1 MITLRGR
8 ARRLV
13 ARSWAL
19 SRFYYRLH
27 GLPLAGWPGEP
38 VWYFA
43 YGANMNDRAFR
54 ERRRMRPIEQ
64 RIGRIRGYRLRFNL
78 DGRPRGRSAPANLCP
93 DPEAEVWGV
102 LYKVTRR
109 DLLRLDSTEGV
120 PGRGYRPQWIAAE
133 DDDGHSVSAV
143 AYVARGK
150 ATDGNPSLRYLTLL
164 REGARANGLP
174 GQWLQFFDSVEH
186 AEATTRKEH

>member
-1 MITLRGR
+1 MIILRGR

-13 ARSWAL
+13 ARSWTL
-19 SRFYYRLH
+19 SWFYYRLH
-27 GLPLAGWPGEP
+27 GVPLAGWPGEQ

-43 YGANMNDRAFR
+43 YGANMHDRAFR
-54 ERRRMRPIEQ
+54 ERRRMRPVEQ

-78 DGRPRGRSAPANLCP
+78 EGRPRGRSAPANLWP
-93 DPEAEVWGV
+93 DAEAEVWGV

-120 PGRGYRPQWIAAE
+120 PGRGYRPQWFVAE
-133 DDDGHSVSAV
+133 DSDGRPVSAV
-143 AYVARGK
+143 AYIARGK
-150 ATDGNPSLRYLTLL
+150 ETDGIPSLRYLTLL

-174 GQWLQFFDSVEH
+174 GHWLRFLDSVEH
-186 AEATTRKEH
+186 AE